1 MSNNDSGN
9 NKFAL
14 LEDGEPKQDTSGPS
28 GGRNATRG
36 GRRGGRGGRGG
47 GGGRGRE
54 FDRHSGAEHNER
66 QRKEGGGK
74 YNWGKPGQDG
84 EARPVR
90 APRNFGP
97 EVLTVNDAK
106 MVDEEGN
113 EIPEGKTLAEFR
125 AENVHVGSTNTRA
138 ASNKDFKGESKL
150 KVLSTK
156 KEADVVVAIP
166 STVKTTGSRKKRR
179 QKNQQ
184 GGQSLSLAEFASAA
198 PKGGNGGNSRGGRG
212 GRGRGGRPNLND
224 NNSFPSLSK

>member
-1 MSNNDSGN
+1 MSNDGGKNA
-9 NKFAL
+9 FAL
-14 LEDGEPKQDTSGPS
+14 LDEEPKRDSSGPS
-28 GGRNATRG
+28 GGRNVSRG
-36 GRRGGRGGRGG
+36 GRRGGRRGREGS
-47 GGGRGRE
+47 GRGRE

-74 YNWGKPGQDG
+74 YNWGKPGSDG
-84 EARPVR
+84 EARPQR

-125 AENVHVGSTNTRA
+125 AENTYVGQTNTRTVT
-138 ASNKDFKGESKL
+138 NKDFKGEANL
-150 KVLSTK
+150 KARDTK
-156 KEADVVVAIP
+156 KNTEAVVAIP
-166 STVKTTGSRKKRR
+166 TSIKTTGSRKKRR

-184 GGQSLSLAEFASAA
+184 GGQALSLAEFASAA
-198 PKGGNGGNSRGGRG
+198 PAARGNGGSSGGGR

-224 NNSFPSLSK
+224 NNSFPSL